1 MTSSKKKIIF
11 VTSTRADFGKL
22 KSLIKICKKNKNF
35 QVQIVI
41 TGMHLIGKFG
51 NTYRE
56 VLKVFKKNII
66 KFKNQSLNDGLE
78 LILAKTTSKFSNIVK
93 KIKPD
98 LIVIHG
104 DRVEALSCALVG
116 SLNHI
121 LTAHIEGGE
130 VSGTID
136 DTIRHALTK
145 LSHIHFVGSNTAYKR
160 VLKMGENKDSIFN
173 IGSPDI
179 DIILKKKLPNI
190 VHVKKR
196 YSINF
201 SNYAILLWHPVTSK
215 TYTLKKDTV
224 KLLNFLEKLNR
235 NVIIIYPNNDPG
247 SSYILNVYS
256 KIKNKK
262 FKILKSLRFESFLT
276 LLKNSEFIIGNS
288 SSAIYEAPMFN
299 IPSINIGDRQ
309 HKRLK
314 LSTIKNYQIDELNT
328 QGIER
333 FIKNFKK
340 AKRNNFGTG
349 NSDKKFISVIK
360 KKEFWKISNQKIFS
374 DHIKNEI
381 YK

>member
-1 MTSSKKKIIF
+1 M
-11 VTSTRADFGKL
+11 
-22 KSLIKICKKNKNF
+22 
-35 QVQIVI
+35 
-41 TGMHLIGKFG
+41 
-51 NTYRE
+51 
-56 VLKVFKKNII
+56 
-66 KFKNQSLNDGLE
+66 NDGLE

-160 VLKMGENKDSIFN
+160 VLKMGENKNSIFN

-190 VHVKKR
+190 VYVKKR

-215 TYTLKKDTV
+215 TDTLKKDTV
-224 KLLNFLEKLNR
+224 KILNFLEKLNR
-235 NVIIIYPNNDPG
+235 NIIIIYPNNDPG
-247 SSYILNVYS
+247 SNYILNVYS

-309 HKRLK
+309 HRRLK
-314 LSTIKNYQIDELNT
+314 LSTIKNYQIDELNI
-328 QGIER
+328 QGIKR

-340 AKRNNFGTG
+340 TKKNNFGAG

-360 KKEFWKISNQKIFS
+360 KKRVLENF
-374 DHIKNEI
+374 
-381 YK
+381 